1 MDTRIIKFF
10 VAAAAIAYAVKLM
23 TEGYWGSG
31 IGMLLLGALL
41 VVVALRSMRMLM
53 VFLKMRQ
60 QKLEDAQKWISR
72 INPNRLWKRQ
82 RGYYHFL
89 KGSMLLETSLSKAEN
104 ELKLALSE
112 GLKQGHDKAAVKLNL
127 AAISAAKGRRK
138 IALVLLNEAKRL
150 DKKGMLKA
158 DIRTIEQ
165 GIKNPKMQMRRRR

>member
-1 MDTRIIKFF
+1 
-10 VAAAAIAYAVKLM
+10 
-23 TEGYWGSG
+23 
-31 IGMLLLGALL
+31 
-41 VVVALRSMRMLM
+41 
-53 VFLKMRQ
+53 
-60 QKLEDAQKWISR
+60 
-72 INPNRLWKRQ
+72 
-82 RGYYHFL
+82 
-89 KGSMLLETSLSKAEN
+89 MLLETSLSKAEN

-112 GLKQGHDKAAVKLNL
+112 GLKQDHDKAAVKLNL